1 MYSSEKL
8 CLQWNDFRENITIA
22 FKELREDKDFADV
35 TLACEDGQQIE
46 VHKTVLASSSPFF
59 MEMLKKHKHPHPL
72 ILMRGIKSKH
82 LASLLDF
89 LYRGEAN
96 VEQED
101 LEFFLAL
108 AEEFKLKG
116 LASSSQSE
124 QEKNKK
130 PQLNQKV
137 PVKKEY
143 APKPTNE
150 SEESLMN
157 QNCEPHYTDVL
168 QNKTVALTN
177 TLTGVKVHDLDD
189 LDDQIKSMIT
199 KTDISA
205 GPGKGLLVK
214 CNVCGKEGSYRN
226 MPSHVEANHI
236 TGVSHSCDICG
247 KTSRSKHGLIIHKL
261 NYHKNAVPLQ
271 D

>member
-1 MYSSEKL
+1 MNSTEKL
-8 CLQWNDFRENITIA
+8 CLQWNDFKENLTIS

-46 VHKTVLASSSPFF
+46 VHKTVLASSGPFF

-82 LASLLDF
+82 LATVLDF

-101 LEFFLAL
+101 LELFLAL

-137 PVKKEY
+137 PAKKEY
-143 APKPTNE
+143 SSNITNE
-150 SEESLMN
+150 SEEPLMN
-157 QNCEPHYTDVL
+157 QNCEPHYSDVL
-168 QNKTVALTN
+168 HDKTVALTS
-177 TLTGVKVHDLDD
+177 VKVHDLDD

-205 GPGKGLLVK
+205 GPGKGLLAK

-236 TGVSHSCDICG
+236 TGVSHSCNICG

-261 NYHKNAVPLQ
+261 KYHKNAVPLQ